1 MNSSRMFAA
10 AGLLCLAAS
19 ACAAAE
25 PKTAPAKAVPS
36 KSAACPDFSGKFEC
50 PAVERYKQKAMTIT
64 VSNDLAAKSYQFGYD
79 DGSPAVTIVAD
90 GRRKGGGGKK
100 TWSSYVCRDRALYQ
114 LDFSDAKTK
123 KSTGGSRQ
131 RLDKDGN
138 YEVSG
143 PDGKVTL
150 LCRRAKAP

>member
-64 VSNDLAAKSYQFGYD
+64 VANDLATKSFTFAYD
-79 DGSPAVTIVAD
+79 NGSPAVTVVAD
-90 GRRKGGGGKK
+90 GKRKGGGVRK
-100 TWSSYVCRDRALYQ
+100 TWSSYVCRDGSLFQ
-114 LDFSDAKTK
+114 LVFADAKTK
-123 KSTGGSRQ
+123 KSSGGSKQ
-131 RLDKDGN
+131 RLDKDGD

-150 LCRRAKAP
+150 LCRRAKSP